1 MYVLYCHIYKIYMT
15 SFSTTSF
22 SILEKIIPKTHLFEN
37 VLVNFV
43 KTFALLD
50 YVPY

>member
-1 MYVLYCHIYKIYMT
+1 M
-15 SFSTTSF
+15 SF